1 MQLEYGGSSGTSVSS
16 NDNDVACMWGR
27 QHYNFLAE
35 PHVKAEAE
43 LSYSTK
49 ANNSQDTIAS
59 RSQVLKRTA
68 CRNYLTTLAS
78 QPYTTWRE

>member
-1 MQLEYGGSSGTSVSS
+1 MQPENGGSSGTSVSS
-16 NDNDVACMWGR
+16 NNDDVACMWGR

-35 PHVKAEAE
+35 PHVKAKAE

-49 ANNSQDTIAS
+49 ANSSENTIAS
-59 RSQVLKRTA
+59 ASQVLKRTA
-68 CRNYLTTLAS
+68 CRNFSTTLAS